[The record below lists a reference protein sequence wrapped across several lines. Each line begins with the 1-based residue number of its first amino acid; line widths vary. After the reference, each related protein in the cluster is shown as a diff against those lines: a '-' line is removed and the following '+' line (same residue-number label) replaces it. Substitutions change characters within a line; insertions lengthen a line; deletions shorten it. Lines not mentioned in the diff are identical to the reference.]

1 MVKRERERERE
12 RELPIRETWWQNE
25 KVQAEI
31 TLKRERYRSL
41 PRCRDIVAYE
51 NYRDKQG
58 SKKDSPR
65 G

>member
-1 MVKRERERERE
+1 MVKRERERE

-31 TLKRERYRSL
+31 RLKRERYRSL